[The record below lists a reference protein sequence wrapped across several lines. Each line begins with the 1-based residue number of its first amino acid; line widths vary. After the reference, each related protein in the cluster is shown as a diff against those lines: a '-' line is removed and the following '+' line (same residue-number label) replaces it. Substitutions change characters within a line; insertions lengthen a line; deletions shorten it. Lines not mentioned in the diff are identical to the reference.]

1 MRRWEDRRAFFADEA
16 GRDLEAGLD
25 VRPCLVAMSREERL
39 FVAFLRAYER
49 EDALDA
55 LIELLAL
62 AAPLGAD
69 RLALSR
75 SGRAWSLLDPVPPG
89 VPGSQDLRQ
98 RVRVLVEVDDSRG
111 ASVTCGVVVPF
122 HLEDGSVRWEA
133 PMVVE
138 ESTSAVAAALA
149 LAVEGRGELAASDR
163 EIRRQARRCVR
174 LGHLLGFAEP
184 VFERLAL

>member
-16 GRDLEAGLD
+16 RRDLEAGLD
-25 VRPCLVAMSREERL
+25 VRPCLVAMSQEERL

-49 EDALDA
+49 EDALHA

-62 AAPLGAD
+62 AVLLGAD

-75 SGRAWSLLDPVPPG
+75 SGWARSLHEPVAP
-89 VPGSQDLRQ
+89 VVAGSGDRRQ
-98 RVRVLVEVDDSRG
+98 RVLVIEEVDAARD
-111 ASVTCGVVVPF
+111 ATVTCGVVVPF
-122 HLEDGSVRWEA
+122 HLEDGAVRWEA
-133 PMVVE
+133 PMAVE
-138 ESTSAVAAALA
+138 EATSAVTAALA
-149 LAVEGRGELAASDR
+149 LAVAGREGPAAGDR